1 MTEGRT
7 HKGESIGSVGLQP
20 GTKKDMNILVEPK
33 DAHFSADF
41 KNVKSPKF
49 KKCDLWPFGVSHKST
64 LEGGHATTRLFSTNH
79 TITCAVNN

>member
-7 HKGESIGSVGLQP
+7 HKGESIGPVGLQP

-41 KNVKSPKF
+41 KNVK
-49 KKCDLWPFGVSHKST
+49 KSKIQKM
-64 LEGGHATTRLFSTNH
+64 RLVAFWCLT
-79 TITCAVNN
+79 